1 MFYHCM
7 HISCQVEVVLH
18 VRAHKKK
25 ESSYPDALTTV
36 VLIMFILCVQLY
48 QHTDPI
54 PDLFGFHFLSDKI
67 IKQTLHHNNRT
78 SVFFFS
84 SLFKMYTQH
93 RKPRPKGMLDLE
105 AFNSL

>member
-36 VLIMFILCVQLY
+36 VLIMFILCVQ
-48 QHTDPI
+48 Q
-54 PDLFGFHFLSDKI
+54 FHLLLP
-67 IKQTLHHNNRT
+67 T
-78 SVFFFS
+78 
-84 SLFKMYTQH
+84 H
-93 RKPRPKGMLDLE
+93 RP
-105 AFNSL
+105 NS